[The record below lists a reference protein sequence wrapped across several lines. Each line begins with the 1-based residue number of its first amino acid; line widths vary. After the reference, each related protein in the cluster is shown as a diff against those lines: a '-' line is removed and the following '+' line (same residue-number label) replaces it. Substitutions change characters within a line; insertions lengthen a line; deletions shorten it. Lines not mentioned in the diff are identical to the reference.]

1 MLTFVGGRIACLG
14 ASNMFVRNYLMKSIG
29 NDKLP
34 KHVIVALLSSL
45 QNITTFK
52 KECMIRMSQI
62 TMYILPALRR
72 HPKYHDR

>member
-1 MLTFVGGRIACLG
+1 
-14 ASNMFVRNYLMKSIG
+14 MKSIG